1 MDETYVLVAGAWTYL
16 YSAVDSGGETI
27 DFMLSPNRDLIDCC
41 LQIKQESARD
51 GVPFVSSGDTHEGAQ
66 PRALQLVGSDLTPSD
81 YAALEARWI
90 DRPLA
95 GHAGI
100 RRVDS
105 LTGGEII
112 GRKSGNYAG
121 IVIPYFRPGS
131 HQVRDYRLRRDQ
143 PDIEYDSAGNLKA
156 RQRYLSPPARSNML
170 YLVSGTDERLLQDA
184 AVPVLIN

>member
-121 IVIPYFRPGS
+121 ILIPYFRPDS
-131 HQVRDYRLRRDQ
+131 NQVRDYRLRRDQ
-143 PDIEYDSAGNLKA
+143 PEFAEAHYALLATPPEPDIPACA
-156 RQRYLSPPARSNML
+156 RPWPSIGGLRDCHP
-170 YLVSGTDERLLQDA
+170 LL
-184 AVPVLIN
+184 